1 MQTPKNGPTRSEI
14 PPLGE
19 RRAVPRYRPK
29 SFTYVNVGDSNGGI
43 VSDASESGLQ
53 ITTAQTVTAG
63 ERIELLVQT
72 AMGEEPIEATGRAVW
87 LSDSRKTA
95 GLQFVEVTDDSRR
108 RIREWIARNGGDAEL
123 PIQKPAPSKQS
134 VPLTEEL
141 EKMFPLEGYVPERPA
156 AKRPGPKPPAPR
168 PRASAPALRVATPR
182 PLASDPTPQPAT
194 QSPHPAPQFPTQLH
208 RALYEVCREPQGLS
222 EPPARSVAARITVIV
237 CAILIAAFVTSI
249 IVGRFP
255 FWPRSSNDAPP
266 ASATNAPAPAA
277 DPSQTTMN
285 QTAAGGSAPSTN
297 SLQPDE
303 GTPNAT
309 SARNAEAPSAATNA
323 PPPTAGGPPATGETS
338 ADTSSV
344 PQAPDDKAILVTP
357 PAPGSDPALVTLP
370 QQAVTASDVV
380 AIGVQSSALVSPT
393 SGSQH
398 RTERLEFGMIAA
410 SPPAVSLP
418 AAVARESGS
427 EIVRLR
433 AVIDEQG
440 EIKSLDATHG
450 RTDLIPLSENLVRQW
465 SQTPARLNGKPIQ
478 SFEDITLSF
487 RGGR

>member
-1 MQTPKNGPTRSEI
+1 VHTPKNGPTSNGA
-14 PPLGE
+14 PPRGE
-19 RRAVPRYRPK
+19 RRTFPRYRPK

-53 ITTAQTVTAG
+53 ITTAQAVTAG

-72 AMGEEPIEATGRAVW
+72 GMGEEPIEATGRAVW

-95 GLQFVEVTDDSRR
+95 GLQFVEVTDDRRR
-108 RIREWIARNGGDAEL
+108 RITDWIARNSSDAES
-123 PIQKPAPSKQS
+123 PVQNPAPSKQS

-141 EKMFPLEGYVPERPA
+141 EKMFPLERYVHEPPAARPA
-156 AKRPGPKPPAPR
+156 APKP
-168 PRASAPALRVATPR
+168 RAVAPALKIAP
-182 PLASDPTPQPAT
+182 PKPSSSDSTPQPAT
-194 QSPHPAPQFPTQLH
+194 QFPRPSPEFPNPMH
-208 RALYEVCREPQGLS
+208 RALYEVCREPHSLS
-222 EPPARSVAARITVIV
+222 ESPARSATARIALIV
-237 CAILIAAFVTSI
+237 CAIIIVGLLASI
-249 IVGRFP
+249 IVGPFP
-255 FWPRSSNDAPP
+255 FWRRSANQAPP
-266 ASATNAPAPAA
+266 ASVTNAPAPTA
-277 DPSQTTMN
+277 DASQPTAN
-285 QTAAGGSAPSTN
+285 QIGPGGQAPSDN
-297 SLQPDE
+297 SSQPE
-303 GTPNAT
+303 ERTANAT
-309 SARNAEAPSAATNA
+309 ASGNGARPSAGINA
-323 PPPTAGGPPATGETS
+323 PPPMDAGPRPSGDISTDAL
-338 ADTSSV
+338 SV
-344 PQAPDDKAILVTP
+344 PPTPDDKAILVTP

-370 QQAVTASDVV
+370 QQAIAASDVV
-380 AIGVQSSALVSPT
+380 AIGVQSSALVSAE

-398 RTERLEFGMIAA
+398 HAERLEFGMIAA

-418 AAVARESGS
+418 AAVARESGA